1 MMNVECGIVGTGE
14 TGKEVLSSESGAWLR
29 VRFSGMWKEE
39 LVGQTRWERSAGF
52 WVGGKLGRAGWR
64 L

>member
-39 LVGQTRWERSAGF
+39 LVGQT
-52 WVGGKLGRAGWR
+52 K
-64 L
+64 